1 MLPGMKSESFQFV
14 LSERYTMRKFWVY
27 CIDTATGVRFF
38 FPFIGIDAND
48 CRDRIIDREILKP
61 GEIIDRIEA

>member
-1 MLPGMKSESFQFV
+1 MGCATHHSIATLKGN
-14 LSERYTMRKFWVY
+14 TMRKFWVY